1 MNTFTV
7 KNGIIGAETV
17 TVSVTVEPHLN
28 LTDMCEAF
36 ERFLRACGYYF
47 DGHVKIVDDFDN
59 CKNTET
65 EDGEEEDGI

>member
-47 DGHVKIVDDFDN
+47 DGHLEIVDESNF
-59 CKNTET
+59 KNTET
-65 EDGEEEDGI
+65 EDGEEEDEF